1 MGCPPLFRRQRGGC
15 ACSRLAADTR
25 LAGWEGVRRCCRCA
39 GDPRQWPVEHAPRKP
54 CNREIAEAPG
64 AGRAVRRQRGD
75 ACRLLMRPRFLPSTV
90 QRLILERGVL
100 GKRVGVRVDPGGGAI
115 SKKKKK

>member
-64 AGRAVRRQRGD
+64 AGRAVRRQRGE
-75 ACRLLMRPRFLPSTV
+75 ACRP
-90 QRLILERGVL
+90 LIERKSGGW
-100 GKRVGVRVDPGGGAI
+100 GKRVAVRVDLGGRGFI
-115 SKKKKK
+115 KKKNTLKEIL